1 MRRITHILVATVA
14 TSALAA
20 STATAQPT
28 DRVDRFD
35 SPTSS
40 LAGTIDHQDL
50 RGEHAQDAARLAA
63 EAQIAR
69 GEQTRHAF
77 FLRRQKPAA
86 TATVK
91 QDLRGEHAQ
100 DAARLAAVPQDLRGE
115 HARDAARLAEIP
127 SRGTPRV
134 YWSYD
139 YEAPKAAPHTVSAP
153 APKPDDTDV
162 WLILAIAL
170 GATGIVAGST
180 LVATRRSRVPA

>member
-1 MRRITHILVATVA
+1 MRRITHLLVATVA
-14 TSALAA
+14 ASALAA

-28 DRVDRFD
+28 DHVDRYD

-40 LAGTIDHQDL
+40 LAGTVEHQDL

-91 QDLRGEHAQ
+91 QA
-100 DAARLAAVPQDLRGE
+100 LRGE
-115 HARDAARLAEIP
+115 HARDAARVAEIP
-127 SRGTPRV
+127 PTGRPPV
-134 YWSYD
+134 YWSYA
-139 YEAPKAAPHTVSAP
+139 YQAPKPSPHTVSAP
-153 APKPDDTDV
+153 APKPDDTDL
-162 WLILAIAL
+162 WLIIAIAL
-170 GATGIVAGST
+170 GATGVVAGST
-180 LVATRRSRVPA
+180 LLATRRSRVPV